1 MSWPMT
7 AFQEKLSILVVDDDS
22 ATADLL
28 VELLSDEAGYRAW
41 CVTSAIQALATLRT
55 HPIDLLVIDVMMP
68 EISGEALYDLLQEDP
83 STRGTPVVFITAGR
97 GGAQLASR
105 TGRLVLEKPFDLDT
119 FLSSVRSALEGPP
132 QGYGPGL
139 SGLAAP

>member
-1 MSWPMT
+1 MT
-7 AFQEKLSILVVDDDS
+7 AFQVKPSILVVDDDS

-28 VELLSDEAGYRAW
+28 VELLSDEAGYRAS
-41 CVTSAIQALATLRT
+41 CVTSAIQALETIRT
-55 HPIDLLVIDVMMP
+55 DQIDLLVLDVMMP
-68 EISGEALYDLLQEDP
+68 DIGGEALYDLLQDDT
-83 STRGTPVVFITAGR
+83 STRSIPVLFITAGR

-119 FLSSVRSALEGPP
+119 FLSSVRSALESPP

-139 SGLAAP
+139 SGLAVP